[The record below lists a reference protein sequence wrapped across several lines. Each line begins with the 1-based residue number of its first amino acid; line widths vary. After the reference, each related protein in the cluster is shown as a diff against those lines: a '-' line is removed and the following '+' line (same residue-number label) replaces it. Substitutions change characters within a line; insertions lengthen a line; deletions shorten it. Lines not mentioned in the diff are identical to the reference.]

1 MERIVYEAFMECDL
15 NAVGRLGIENGRVYK
30 ARRTVR
36 ERMKSED
43 DIHSGERTG
52 RPWKQDV
59 CLGAQDK
66 VGHLRALGGLRG

>member
-1 MERIVYEAFMECDL
+1 MTKANPGDAVGGIVERIVYGVFMTCDL
-15 NAVGRLGIENGRVYK
+15 NAVGRLGIEKGRVYK

-52 RPWKQDV
+52 
-59 CLGAQDK
+59 
-66 VGHLRALGGLRG
+66 